1 MSQICNFFSRN
12 FITFQDLKTYNS
24 EIGGTSECG
33 RGTVTTSAMITEV
46 DRKTG
51 YSDNPKHSCQSF
63 LLDIYREET
72 ERRWQIPRIKRK
84 QIYEIYKER
93 RRII

>member
-1 MSQICNFFSRN
+1 LIRRLAIL
-12 FITFQDLKTYNS
+12 ITSN
-24 EIGGTSECG
+24 
-33 RGTVTTSAMITEV
+33 ITAEV
-46 DRKTG
+46 L
-51 YSDNPKHSCQSF
+51 SV
-63 LLDIYREET
+63 DIYREET